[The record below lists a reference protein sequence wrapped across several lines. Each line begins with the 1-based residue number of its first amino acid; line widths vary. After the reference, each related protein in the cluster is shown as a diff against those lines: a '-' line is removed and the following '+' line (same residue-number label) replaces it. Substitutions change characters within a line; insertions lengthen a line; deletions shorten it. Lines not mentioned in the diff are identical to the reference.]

1 MQPRLTR
8 SRHEKMIAGVCG
20 GISTYFSIDPVIV
33 RLFFVL
39 VTLTTGFGPPAY
51 VILWIVMPRAKA
63 LPDAQGWQQSPQP
76 RQTPQ
81 QEAARLG
88 QQEAQP
94 FADAGWQH
102 ELAAQRA
109 RHEVLVA
116 QQEPHY
122 QQRLGTG
129 DAPAWQQP
137 QASAQAMPPFDEQM
151 PQQMPATGD
160 TIRLPEE
167 HASHSGHLCRRPRH
181 NWRTLGV
188 ILLGIGSLVLLE
200 QLTGS
205 SLAFVFP
212 VLLIA
217 AGIYLLRRGR

>member
-1 MQPRLTR
+1 MQSRLTR

-39 VTLTTGFGPPAY
+39 LTLTTGFGPPAY
-51 VILWIVMPRAKA
+51 IILWVVMPRSRA
-63 LPDAQGWQQSPQP
+63 LPDAAAPP
-76 RQTPQ
+76 AP
-81 QEAARLG
+81 EAARLG

-94 FADAGWQH
+94 FEQASWQ
-102 ELAAQRA
+102 RS

-122 QQRLGTG
+122 QQRMGAA
-129 DAPAWQQP
+129 DAPAWQAPP
-137 QASAQAMPPFDEQM
+137 QASEQPMPQPDEQT
-151 PQQMPATGD
+151 PATGS
-160 TIRLPEE
+160 TIRLPADADA
-167 HASHSGHLCRRPRH
+167 ASHLCQHHRRH

-188 ILLGIGSLVLLE
+188 ILLGIGGLVLLE

-205 SLAFVFP
+205 SLAFLFP

-217 AGIYLLRRGR
+217 AGIYLLRR